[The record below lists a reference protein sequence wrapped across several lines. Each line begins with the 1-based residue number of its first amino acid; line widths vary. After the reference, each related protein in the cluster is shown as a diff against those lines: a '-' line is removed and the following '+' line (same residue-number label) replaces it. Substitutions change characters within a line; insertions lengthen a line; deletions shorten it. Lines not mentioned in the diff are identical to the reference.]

1 MFRAITV
8 CIAIQQLIHCNRMR
22 RVPEKKVKKKFH
34 ALRYGYSWE
43 VPLIEHIFRKSGR
56 EISFKIYVKM
66 LAHFWWLEYL
76 DMQKYQ
82 MSLIAVSA
90 GTCNSNKKSCL
101 MQQTESAE
109 TWKPIHSPF
118 LLSFSFVVRILFYFY
133 VRFSHLSE
141 AQQNAIN

>member
-1 MFRAITV
+1 MYLLIFHFVSHSCQSCFGRLQFALQYNSWF
-8 CIAIQQLIHCNRMR
+8 IAIEWEECR
-22 RVPEKKVKKKFH
+22 KKVKKKFH

-101 MQQTESAE
+101 IQQTESAE

-118 LLSFSFVVRILFYFY
+118 LLSFSFL
-133 VRFSHLSE
+133 
-141 AQQNAIN
+141 